1 MPQKLV
7 YIIYISYSVHSAF
20 FCILPFPLPLDRPGL
35 SLAVRLRTGNSSLLY
50 TYVLVDKPLGSN
62 TGKVQR
68 EGMQISKKILFYVYI
83 LLYYNIVGD
92 FHTLKDEN
100 YAWAPI
106 KSLQRQDV
114 KRKLNWHSVDFW
126 SPVFQSIQKKY
137 PSIFDDWKFAFTFK
151 AAQKSWLHNHK

>member
-100 YAWAPI
+100 YA
-106 KSLQRQDV
+106 
-114 KRKLNWHSVDFW
+114 
-126 SPVFQSIQKKY
+126 
-137 PSIFDDWKFAFTFK
+137 
-151 AAQKSWLHNHK
+151 